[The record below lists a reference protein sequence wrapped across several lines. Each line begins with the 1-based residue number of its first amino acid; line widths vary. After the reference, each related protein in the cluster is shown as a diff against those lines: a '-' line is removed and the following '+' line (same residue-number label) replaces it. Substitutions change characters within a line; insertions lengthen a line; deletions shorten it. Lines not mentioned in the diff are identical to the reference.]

1 MPSSAATR
9 FAEFQKLAY
18 GLHFDGNADYY
29 LQGPRSRVSAASL
42 PRLCRVSAASLPRLC
57 PASLTWSSSLTFVL
71 CRTQEARLTTRKE

>member
-42 PRLCRVSAASLPRLC
+42 PRLC